1 MLPVR
6 VHRPN
11 KHLKGTVQQTFDPWF
26 LHTLPTPLPLIIQLA
41 SFRFFF
47 ECFLI
52 EVYSN
57 FQYCIQEGVTKRC
70 RLSWLINSALVC
82 EPMASGWG
90 EGWGVARSQPM
101 STGVHMEPK

>member
-41 SFRFFF
+41 SFRFFSL
-47 ECFLI
+47 EKSVKI
-52 EVYSN
+52 
-57 FQYCIQEGVTKRC
+57 
-70 RLSWLINSALVC
+70 
-82 EPMASGWG
+82 
-90 EGWGVARSQPM
+90 
-101 STGVHMEPK
+101 